1 MIKEVSGDILLS
13 KADLIAHGVAP
24 NDPHSHGLALA
35 LREHAPAMYKDF
47 RHYCKTR
54 HPKNGEIWVWAG
66 ADGQRIAA
74 LFTQQAAYHPEETPG
89 PASLSNVHHALQA
102 LRKEIEREQIR
113 TVALPR
119 LATGV
124 GRLDW
129 KDVKTEIEKALGTS
143 ESNILIYST
152 YHAGQAANEAA

>member
-1 MIKEVSGDILLS
+1 MIKEISGDILLS
-13 KADLIAHGVAP
+13 KADLVAHGVAP
-24 NDPHSHGLALA
+24 NDPHSHGLAFA

-54 HPKNGEIWVWAG
+54 HPKSGEIWVWTG
-66 ADGQRIAA
+66 ADGHRIAS
-74 LFTQQAAYHPEETPG
+74 LFTQEGTYHADQTPG

-102 LRKEIEREQIR
+102 LRKEIEREHIR

-124 GRLDW
+124 GRLEW
-129 KDVKTEIEKALGTS
+129 KDVRAEIDKTLGTLDTTV
-143 ESNILIYST
+143 LIYST
-152 YHAGQAANEAA
+152 YHAGQAADEAA